1 MQVVL
6 TISSTQR
13 FGDDVPET
21 TELVTDGTLRREGE
35 ALILSYEETELTGM
49 EGTTTTFRIEPP
61 VITLRRTGTLESQMV
76 FSEGIE
82 DRSLYDMGFGALM
95 ISVCADSI
103 RSEMDETGGTLDV
116 SYAVAIEQAA
126 AGTVKYRITARPK
139 I

>member
-1 MQVVL
+1 MKVLL
-6 TISSTQR
+6 TISGTQR
-13 FGDDVPET
+13 FGEDEPET
-21 TELVTDGTLRREGE
+21 TELVTEGE
-35 ALILSYEETELTGM
+35 LERQGEELVISYAESELTGM
-49 EGTTTTFRIEPP
+49 EGTTTTFRIAPP
-61 VITLRRTGTLESQMV
+61 MVTLQRTGTLESKMV
-76 FSEGIE
+76 FSEGVE

>member
-13 FGDDVPET
+13 FGDDAPET
-21 TELVTDGTLRREGE
+21 TELVTEGTLERENG
-35 ALILSYEETELTGM
+35 ALVLSYEETELTGM
-49 EGTTTTFRIEPP
+49 AGTPTPFRIEPP

-103 RSEMDETGGTLDV
+103 RSEMSETGGTLDV
-116 SYAVAIEQAA
+116 SYSIAVEQAA
-126 AGTVKYRITARPK
+126 AGTVAYRITARPK
-139 I
+139 A